1 MPLPGTGVSG
11 GYGWLVVS
19 QSPPSGNALL
29 RAALVFFFVG
39 VLAIV
44 AIFVVAATGRE
55 PGLALYLTAIA
66 CPVGFLLGIV
76 FALRSG
82 RRVRKEGTQ

>member
-1 MPLPGTGVSG
+1 M
-11 GYGWLVVS
+11 VS
-19 QSPPSGNALL
+19 QSSPRGNGLL

-44 AIFVVAATGRE
+44 AIFVVAATGHE
-55 PGLALYLTAIA
+55 PGLALYLIALA
-66 CPVGFLLGIV
+66 CPVGFLLGII

-82 RRVRKEGTQ
+82 RRVRREGTH